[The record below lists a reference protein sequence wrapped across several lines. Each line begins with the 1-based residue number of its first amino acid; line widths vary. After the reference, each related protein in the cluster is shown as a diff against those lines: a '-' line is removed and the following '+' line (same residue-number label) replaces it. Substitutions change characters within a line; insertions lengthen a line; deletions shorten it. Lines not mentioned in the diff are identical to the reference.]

1 MFETIL
7 SCANPQR
14 TIGRNL
20 SLQIFVHNKSTDVL
34 FFACPDWI
42 RLVFSVDPKEN
53 CEISPSMLD
62 ALPLLEVLESPT
74 CQLSPDFR
82 CGRNERLEKNGVIDF
97 NRVF

>member
-1 MFETIL
+1 M
-7 SCANPQR
+7 
-14 TIGRNL
+14 
-20 SLQIFVHNKSTDVL
+20 
-34 FFACPDWI
+34 
-42 RLVFSVDPKEN
+42 DPKEN